1 MVLAYKSK
9 IIKKEK
15 EKKMI
20 LDEELQVISKVKK
33 YLKDNYQ
40 SIAEVMIS
48 GGVDN
53 MEKYKYLMGQA
64 HAYQKIDQEISNLL
78 KPKEQKNDTERPE
91 NVVDI
96 RRPED

>member
-1 MVLAYKSK
+1 MLN
-9 IIKKEK
+9 
-15 EKKMI
+15 
-20 LDEELQVISKVKK
+20 EELTVISRLQKH
-33 YLKDNYQ
+33 LKDNYS

-78 KPKEQKNDTERPE
+78 QPKEQKNDTERPE
-91 NVVDI
+91 NVVNI
-96 RRPED
+96 RTKD